1 MSMVVIDDSRVY
13 EGGKEKGE
21 ARRRGRTPLPKL
33 ILDNFKII
41 LPKSESMPFMK
52 LYIKMQA

>member
-21 ARRRGRTPLPKL
+21 ARRRGRNPLPKL

-41 LPKSESMPFMK
+41 LPKSESMPFLK